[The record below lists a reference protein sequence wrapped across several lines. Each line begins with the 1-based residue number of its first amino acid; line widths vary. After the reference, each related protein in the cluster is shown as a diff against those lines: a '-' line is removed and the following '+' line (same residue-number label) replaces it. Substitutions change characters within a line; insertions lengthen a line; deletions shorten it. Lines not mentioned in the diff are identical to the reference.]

1 MRTATLS
8 LTLLAASAVGQRPPE
23 PGQGFEVVSIKPSQ
37 FVPPPHG
44 ERNCSAGGRFVS
56 IDMPMKDSVM
66 WAYDVKFY
74 QISEVP
80 DWFDSFQHTYNIEA
94 RTASSGGAAQVS
106 EDQCKRMVRAL
117 FEDRFKLKVHRETR
131 QLPVWALTVA
141 KSGAKL
147 HEAAAGSSPRPGGG
161 VRINGRPVQGPP
173 GGEPPRGWTMQ
184 QLVNNFLGMPALG
197 GRPVVDRTGLT
208 GIYEIDLDYSIL
220 PGGDRELRDAVQ
232 DLGLRL
238 EEAKAPIDF
247 LVVDHVERPSDH

>member
-1 MRTATLS
+1 MRTTTLS
-8 LTLLAASAVGQRPPE
+8 VTLLVARALGQRAPE
-23 PGQGFEVVSIKPSQ
+23 LGQAFEVVSIKPSQ

-44 ERNCSAGGRFVS
+44 QRSCSPGGRFVS
-56 IDMPMKDSVM
+56 VDMPMKDSVM

-94 RTASSGGAAQVS
+94 KAASSGDAGPVS
-106 EDQCKRMVRAL
+106 QEQCKSMVQAL
-117 FEDRFKLKVHRETR
+117 FQDRFKLKVHHETR

-141 KSGAKL
+141 KNGAKL
-147 HEAAAGSSPRPGGG
+147 HEAAAGSPPKPGGG

-173 GGEPPRGWTMQ
+173 GGEPPKGWTMQ
-184 QLVNNFLGMPALG
+184 QLADNFLGMPALG

-208 GIYEIDLDYSIL
+208 GVYEIDLDYSIL

-232 DLGLRL
+232 ELGLRL
-238 EEAKAPIDF
+238 EEAKAPMDF
-247 LVVDHVERPSDH
+247 LVVDHVERPSDN

>member
-1 MRTATLS
+1 MRRATLS
-8 LTLLAASAVGQRPPE
+8 LTLLAASTFGQAF
-23 PGQGFEVVSIKPSQ
+23 GQGFEVVSIKPSQ

-44 ERNCSAGGRFVS
+44 QRNCSAGGRFVS

-66 WAYDVKFY
+66 WAYDVKFF

-80 DWFDSFQHTYNIEA
+80 DWFDSFQHTYNLEA
-94 RTASSGGAAQVS
+94 KAAGPVS
-106 EDQCKRMVRAL
+106 EEQCRSMVRAL

-147 HEAAAGSSPRPGGG
+147 HEAAAGGPPTPGGG

-173 GGEPPRGWTMQ
+173 GGEPPRGWSMQ

-208 GIYEIDLDYSIL
+208 GVYEIDLDYSIL

-232 DLGLRL
+232 ELGLRL
-238 EEAKAPIDF
+238 DEAKAPMDF
-247 LVVDHVERPSDH
+247 LVVDYVERPSDN